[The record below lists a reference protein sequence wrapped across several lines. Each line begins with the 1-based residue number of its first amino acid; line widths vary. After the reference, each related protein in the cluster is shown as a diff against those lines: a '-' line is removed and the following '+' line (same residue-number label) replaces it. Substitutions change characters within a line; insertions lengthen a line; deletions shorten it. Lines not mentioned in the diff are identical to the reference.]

1 VPLGDPT
8 KIWSNLL
15 GVGLKTGKAL
25 PKISVF
31 PSTPLI
37 YSSLLR
43 SYAEHFTDKKTKEY
57 VKTACTKRI
66 RLMVSSSSALPA
78 SLNTQW
84 KNITGHKIVD
94 NFVSTESGT
103 GLEARETQ
111 IVRFRDH
118 TKAAHEV
125 LHTAAE
131 DADQPPVI
139 GELRLRL
146 DTEEGEQPRYVGGEA
161 ERLTCEEGWFHTGD
175 LVEHSGGGH
184 KLWGKLNMYSVLHK
198 GSLVTTADIEKKI
211 LSHKDIEDCYVLGLG
226 DIQGEQQLAAIIV
239 LTKTKK
245 VNVDAILEW
254 CGHHMREEEVPTIF
268 KLVSKIE
275 RDNQGHVDKV
285 KLRPLFNEE
294 DVLCFHDCK
303 L

>member
-1 VPLGDPT
+1 M
-8 KIWSNLL
+8 
-15 GVGLKTGKAL
+15 
-25 PKISVF
+25 F
-31 PSTPLI
+31 
-37 YSSLLR
+37 YS
-43 SYAEHFTDKKTKEY
+43 
-57 VKTACTKRI
+57 
-66 RLMVSSSSALPA
+66 
-78 SLNTQW
+78 
-84 KNITGHKIVD
+84 GHKIVD

-131 DADQPPVI
+131 DAEQPPVI
-139 GELRLRL
+139 GELRMRL
-146 DTEEGEQPRYVGGEA
+146 DTEEGEQQRYVGGEA

-254 CGHHMREEEVPTIF
+254 CGHQMREEEVPTIF